1 MGQVIDSFRG
11 DNVFLCNFHLCEV
24 EFEGLTYPS
33 VEHAYQSA
41 KTLDFRIR
49 KIFTLKEMTPAQAK
63 YLGRAIKSRL
73 DWEQIKEGVMKACL
87 LAKFSNPT
95 LRSFLVA
102 TGNQELVEGNN
113 WGDVYWGVCEGK
125 GLNRLGQLLMEVRD
139 QVSLPHL
146 HTSG

>member
-1 MGQVIDSFRG
+1 
-11 DNVFLCNFHLCEV
+11 
-24 EFEGLTYPS
+24 
-33 VEHAYQSA
+33 
-41 KTLDFRIR
+41 
-49 KIFTLKEMTPAQAK
+49 MTPAQAK

-73 DWEQIKEGVMKACL
+73 DWEQIKEGIMKACL
-87 LAKFSNPT
+87 LAKFSNPI
-95 LRSFLVA
+95 LRGFLVA
-102 TGNQELVEGNN
+102 IGNQELIEGNN